1 MFKKSLTQY
10 NTNLVVLLNKVETT
24 VFGEES
30 SDLLSVLDQLD
41 SHALL
46 STERLKRIKNCE
58 LTRK

>member
-41 SHALL
+41 SHVLL
-46 STERLKRIKNCE
+46 GTGWC
-58 LTRK
+58 THGGF